1 MRTWLIL
8 AGVLFIVYGAMRWL
22 SAVYFKFAE
31 APTVPIVT
39 LVVGIVLVAV
49 AYFFVKE
56 KKAGA

>member
-8 AGVLFIVYGAMRWL
+8 AGVLFIVYGVMRWL
-22 SAVYFKFAE
+22 SALYFQFAE

-39 LVVGIVLVAV
+39 VVIGIVLVGV
-49 AYFFVKE
+49 AYLFVKE